1 MFDLET
7 TASIKKI
14 SFVFFAV
21 LGITHFLAGAM
32 AGQNVNLPA
41 SDIVMR
47 ISFLPFVLA
56 SLVYLFGILKESQLK
71 RGKIGKILEYTFAG
85 VIGIVTL
92 SFFFLE
98 FYFTDK
104 TLPL

>member
-1 MFDLET
+1 MFDLEA
-7 TASIKKI
+7 TAFIKKI

-21 LGITHFLAGAM
+21 LGITHFLSGAM
-32 AGQNVNLPA
+32 ASQNVNLPA
-41 SDIVMR
+41 SDVVMR

-56 SLVYLFGILKESQLK
+56 SLVYLFGILKENQLK

-85 VIGIVTL
+85 AVGIVII

-98 FYFTDK
+98 FYFKDNI
-104 TLPL
+104 PQP